1 MNNTN
6 KEVEDIVEEF
16 ERKLTNE
23 DWSNMNVA
31 DVGKHSKRHSEW
43 LHKALNQ
50 AKEQGVQ
57 ESTDTIA
64 TALGACKMGITKN
77 KTTEEVLTELLKAL
91 TTQEDQLIVKDHE

>member
-1 MNNTN
+1 MNKPSN
-6 KEVEDIVEEF
+6 KELEEIVEEF

-50 AKEQGVQ
+50 AKEQGVKDYIENLNHEQ
-57 ESTDTIA
+57 QKFLD
-64 TALGACKMGITKN
+64 GFGHP
-77 KTTEEVLTELLKAL
+77 
-91 TTQEDQLIVKDHE
+91 EDCDICRGTGS